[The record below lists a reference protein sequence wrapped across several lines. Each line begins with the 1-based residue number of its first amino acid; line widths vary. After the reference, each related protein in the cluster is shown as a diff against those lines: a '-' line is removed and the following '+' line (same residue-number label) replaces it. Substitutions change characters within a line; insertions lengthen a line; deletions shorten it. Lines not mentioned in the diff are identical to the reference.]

1 MGHTSRCLPPWKPPP
16 KRPQFT
22 RPAVATAW
30 PLSWTVI
37 DGRLAESGR
46 VDDDPPGADAAP
58 GKAADPGFAAL
69 AAGLAATSFPLPA
82 DKTDGKVRCAAG
94 ASDRSTLAA
103 VAGMINAK
111 ARTSVV
117 RTTGR
122 SSSFFTGS
130 ILPSLPLSVIA

>member
-1 MGHTSRCLPPWKPPP
+1 
-16 KRPQFT
+16 
-22 RPAVATAW
+22 VATAW
-30 PLSWTVI
+30 PPSWTVI
-37 DGRLAESGR
+37 NGRLVESWR
-46 VDDDPPGADAAP
+46 VGDDPPGADDAP

-82 DKTDGKVRCAAG
+82 DMTDGKFRCVAG

-103 VAGMINAK
+103 VAGMMNAK
-111 ARTSVV
+111 ARRSVV
-117 RTTGR
+117 STTGR